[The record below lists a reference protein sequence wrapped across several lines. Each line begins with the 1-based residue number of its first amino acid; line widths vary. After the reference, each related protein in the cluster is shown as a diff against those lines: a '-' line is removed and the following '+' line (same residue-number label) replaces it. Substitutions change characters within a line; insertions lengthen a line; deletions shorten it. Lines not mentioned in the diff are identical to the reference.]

1 MTYPFSTRLLALCIA
16 GAILYALHLRGF
28 IAPLAIAYAVGE
40 LIWWLRAGRLEKDPS
55 YLDPLLQFYK
65 DTDPETVTD
74 EALEKLFDMPS
85 GMSMRDVRRITLLC
99 KSPGADDGFAN
110 KDFYAVRYA
119 DIPQSINKGVKEL
132 WTSPVRGMYKSRER
146 VVATVKPWLIAIA
159 RKRHIE
165 VYENQTLYSNIF
177 PIVTY
182 DKQPAEDFGS
192 LSTQALRDIQE
203 GWLAIQKLPDG
214 SMSFRYGTWKTS
226 VEIGLGSSSLTIT
239 RASPAVSKSVP
250 KTDILAFVSTPDMQ
264 ILVSTLSALPEQ
276 LFLIPNAAHRDLLLR
291 LCDAWL
297 HAETT

>member
-1 MTYPFSTRLLALCIA
+1 
-16 GAILYALHLRGF
+16 
-28 IAPLAIAYAVGE
+28 
-40 LIWWLRAGRLEKDPS
+40 
-55 YLDPLLQFYK
+55 
-65 DTDPETVTD
+65 
-74 EALEKLFDMPS
+74 
-85 GMSMRDVRRITLLC
+85 MRDVRRITLLC